1 MAMTATPI
9 TMGAITSAK
18 DQFLA
23 TYEREHATTMRV
35 LRAYP
40 VDKLDLRPVA
50 MCKSARELAWVFAL
64 ERGLGQMVFQ
74 NMMATGGSG
83 GGMPAAPESWD
94 AILGAIEKGHQDFGA
109 VVRGTSDAALM
120 EHVKFFTGPKTLG
133 DVTRLDFAWFL
144 LHDEIH
150 HRGQFSIYVRM
161 AGGIVP
167 SIYGPTAEEPW
178 M

>member
-1 MAMTATPI
+1 MATSAPI
-9 TMGAITSAK
+9 TVGAIASAK
-18 DQFLA
+18 ETFLA
-23 TYEREHATTMRV
+23 SYEREHATTMRV

-40 VDKLDLRPVA
+40 VDKLDLRPAA

-74 NMMATGGSG
+74 NLLASG
-83 GGMPAAPESWD
+83 VPAGGMPSAPESWD
-94 AILGAIEKGHQDFGA
+94 AVLGAVEKGHQDFGA
-109 VVRGTSDAALM
+109 VVRATSDSALL
-120 EHVKFFTGPKTLG
+120 ENVKFLTAPKTLG

-150 HRGQFSIYVRM
+150 HRGQFTIYVRM

-167 SIYGPTAEEPW
+167 SVYGPTAEEPW